1 MTYIVRLREE
11 AELDLEDAAS
21 WYESQ
26 RSGLGQDFL
35 NTVLKALGSIEQ
47 SPLSFPV
54 VYRGIHRAVL
64 PRFPFAVFY
73 IISESEISVISVM
86 HGSRHPARWQQRT

>member
-26 RSGLGQDFL
+26 LSGLGQDFL
-35 NTVLKALGSIEQ
+35 DTVLQ
-47 SPLSFPV
+47 SLELIGQNPSPDK
-54 VYRGIHRAVL
+54 G
-64 PRFPFAVFY
+64 
-73 IISESEISVISVM
+73 
-86 HGSRHPARWQQRT
+86 